1 MILTLILVFLLTLIL
16 GFPVAFCLGITSLAA
31 LVISDVPL
39 VLMAQRMFTGIDSF
53 PLMAVPFF
61 VLAGELMNRGGTTK
75 RLIDF
80 ANVLVGRVP
89 GGLAH
94 TNILA
99 SMFFGGISGS
109 AVADAAAMGTVL
121 LWHDLEA
128 RFGADAFPQLLAGA
142 VAVIVASTLVAT
154 LVPLRLGLRHL
165 ENLEI

>member
-1 MILTLILVFLLTLIL
+1 MILTICIVFLTAMVL
-16 GFPVAFCLGITSLAA
+16 GFPVAFCLGITSLVA
-31 LVISDVPL
+31 LIMGDVPL
-39 VLMAQRMFTGIDSF
+39 LLIAQRMFTGIDSF

-99 SMFFGGISGS
+99 SMF
-109 AVADAAAMGTVL
+109 L
-121 LWHDLEA
+121 
-128 RFGADAFPQLLAGA
+128 
-142 VAVIVASTLVAT
+142 
-154 LVPLRLGLRHL
+154 
-165 ENLEI
+165 